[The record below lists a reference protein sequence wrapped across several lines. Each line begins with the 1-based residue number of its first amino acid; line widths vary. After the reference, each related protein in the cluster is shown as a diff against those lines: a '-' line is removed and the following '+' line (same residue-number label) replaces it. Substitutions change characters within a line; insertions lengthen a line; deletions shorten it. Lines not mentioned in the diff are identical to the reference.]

1 MEHAHHFLTRL
12 DRLSIPHV
20 ELALSLYRDHELMK
34 YILDSAKVPEGVE
47 RIALSLADPNRG
59 PFLVVTRSGKFVTC
73 LGEGMRKGALP
84 VITREKLDGIATRV
98 EVLRGRMEVARKVTG
113 ERGGVG
119 KLFRRLHD
127 AGPRLSR
134 EEFTA
139 AAAWQPMLIT
149 DFIRWMIDT
158 ADDVKKARVILLRQ
172 LRRSDKLNPKFEDAA
187 RSYYNS
193 VWFIGHMAA
202 LGALDGR
209 LAFEDWPEKALQE
222 MHKMP
227 YAWSAVRQGMIGP
240 ALRGIWGAG
249 RMGEMLLQTYKRL
262 HGEATTLF
270 RVVEATFS
278 LAAIGLRHSRLAAE
292 AEKTLIS
299 PLPRSVGG
307 EMYQKILD
315 HIAKEVSLTFRV
327 TREEPDFM
335 DPVHLKVG
343 GKLAVQLAACA
354 KPGSRFK
361 FTNEDDVLV
370 DLAYALPCNIAHEF
384 AGEWKNFQLM
394 TVVLPW
400 LATAEAEQLYLPA
413 EYLSEVQY
421 AYEIDDVMPLLRAF
435 RDIEAHAPGPT
446 RSTPKGSARNAP
458 CPCGSGVKYKR
469 CCALKTA
476 AVEKDEDDDEEPCAA
491 LAAESPKETMDGA

>member
-158 ADDVKKARVILLRQ
+158 ADDVKKARVILYGSFGDRT
-172 LRRSDKLNPKFEDAA
+172 
-187 RSYYNS
+187 NS
-193 VWFIGHMAA
+193 I
-202 LGALDGR
+202 
-209 LAFEDWPEKALQE
+209 Q
-222 MHKMP
+222 
-227 YAWSAVRQGMIGP
+227 SS
-240 ALRGIWGAG
+240 
-249 RMGEMLLQTYKRL
+249 RMR
-262 HGEATTLF
+262 
-270 RVVEATFS
+270 
-278 LAAIGLRHSRLAAE
+278 LAAITTACGSSATWR
-292 AEKTLIS
+292 
-299 PLPRSVGG
+299 RSG
-307 EMYQKILD
+307 
-315 HIAKEVSLTFRV
+315 
-327 TREEPDFM
+327 
-335 DPVHLKVG
+335 
-343 GKLAVQLAACA
+343 
-354 KPGSRFK
+354 
-361 FTNEDDVLV
+361 
-370 DLAYALPCNIAHEF
+370 
-384 AGEWKNFQLM
+384 
-394 TVVLPW
+394 
-400 LATAEAEQLYLPA
+400 
-413 EYLSEVQY
+413 
-421 AYEIDDVMPLLRAF
+421 
-435 RDIEAHAPGPT
+435 
-446 RSTPKGSARNAP
+446 RSTAGWRSRIGRRRLFKKCTRCRMRGR
-458 CPCGSGVKYKR
+458 PCG
-469 CCALKTA
+469 
-476 AVEKDEDDDEEPCAA
+476 
-491 LAAESPKETMDGA
+491 KE